1 MPEDDLRVPDPDEVI
16 NEIEGE
22 MRRQIDHNLS
32 KGIIQL
38 TGDGHF
44 RYSFRGLFFLWRQF
58 IRDML
63 RLC

>member
-1 MPEDDLRVPDPDEVI
+1 MPDPDDVV

-22 MRRQIDHNLS
+22 MRSQIDHNLA

-44 RYSFRGLFFLWRQF
+44 RYSFRGLFFLWRQ
-58 IRDML
+58 IIKDL
-63 RLC
+63 VRLC